1 MRSCKR
7 LSLVAAVLLLVPTAA
22 FASRGWTVD
31 ARAGVGLPT
40 GDFGDAFKSGLLIG
54 VEVSKMMSPQ
64 FAIGVDGNYL
74 KNDPSD
80 DYQASVNFFY
90 GPGTDAEAK
99 FVHYGVHGKLML
111 SASSDSKVT
120 PYVIGG
126 VGLYNA
132 KFEITPSG
140 GPDISDSDTRFGV
153 RGGLGANFMV
163 GNTWG
168 IGVQVDYNDLFFN
181 NRGYQ
186 TSGAA
191 VKVDYVGISGG
202 LHFVLSPSSS
212 K

>member
-1 MRSCKR
+1 MRSRKS
-7 LSLVAAVLLLVPTAA
+7 LSLVAAVLLLVPAAA
-22 FASRGWTVD
+22 FASGGWTVD
-31 ARAGVGLPT
+31 ARAGVGLPM

-54 VEVSKMMSPQ
+54 VEASKMMSPH
-64 FAIGVDGNYL
+64 FAIGVDGNYV

-80 DYQASVNFFY
+80 DYQATVNFFY
-90 GPGTDAEAK
+90 GPGTDAVAK
-99 FVHYGVHGKLML
+99 FVHYGVHGKYML
-111 SASSDSKVT
+111 SASDSKVT
-120 PYVIGG
+120 PYLIGG

-168 IGVQVDYNDLFFN
+168 IGVQADYNDLFIR

-186 TSGAA
+186 TRGAA
-191 VKVDYVGISGG
+191 IKAEYVGISGG
-202 LHFVLSPSSS
+202 LHFMLSPSSS